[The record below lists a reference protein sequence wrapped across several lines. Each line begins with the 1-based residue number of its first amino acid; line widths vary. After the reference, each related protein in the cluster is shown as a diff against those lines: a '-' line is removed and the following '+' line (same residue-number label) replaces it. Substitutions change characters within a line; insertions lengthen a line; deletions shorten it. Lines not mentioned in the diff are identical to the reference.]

1 MKKLLSGAFFLALA
15 LNKACALVGDTEAE
29 IKKRYDPENHFRQEG
44 HDRLGDVQRA
54 YEIQNFIV
62 MVSFENGF
70 SVAESTFKA
79 GSDPDERQLSPL
91 EAEAILNL
99 YKDSGVTWQ
108 PEMAGVVWKSSDGK
122 LKALLALD
130 QIQISTTDYA
140 RRTAAA
146 NKAAAGKLP

>member
-1 MKKLLSGAFFLALA
+1 MKKLWLGALTLAIA
-15 LNKACALVGDTEAE
+15 VHEACALVGETEAE

-54 YEIQNFIV
+54 YQIQNFIV
-62 MVSFENGF
+62 MVSFEHGV
-70 SVAESTFKA
+70 SVAESVFKV

-91 EAEAILNL
+91 EAEAILNF
-99 YKDSGVTWQ
+99 YKDAGVTWL

-130 QIQISTTDYA
+130 QIQVSTTDYA
-140 RRTAAA
+140 RRTAVA
-146 NKAAAGKLP
+146 NKAAAEERP